1 MIKLREE
8 NKIQR
13 KKSMPNGLILLL
25 ITLILLLF
33 LINNYT
39 NQTNCEQSSTIE
51 INDNLFKCYDLSK
64 NLTSFFQTFGKYKP
78 TDQFK
83 FHTDFEFKKKWII
96 DHYYTD
102 FNEYKNKDTVINNSQ
117 IDTIQG
123 LISNNLVYNP
133 FEDIYLEKMIK
144 KHLDYKSKIGILNWF
159 EKDYYPWIEAVLL
172 LNGANDITSLDFNN
186 KLYENKFIKSM
197 NLNDYLNNRLNLYSN
212 NINLLFDEYQF
223 NVVVSHLSIQT
234 IGLGKYGEELQFEAD
249 LNVLNFIN
257 CILKQ
262 NGLLFLT
269 LSTNNDF
276 KNDLVSV
283 IEFNAKRV
291 YGKTRLDKLINN
303 NNWFIVD
310 RLSYK
315 KGTEEIFVLQKM

>member
-1 MIKLREE
+1 M
-8 NKIQR
+8 
-13 KKSMPNGLILLL
+13 
-25 ITLILLLF
+25 
-33 LINNYT
+33 
-39 NQTNCEQSSTIE
+39 
-51 INDNLFKCYDLSK
+51 
-64 NLTSFFQTFGKYKP
+64 
-78 TDQFK
+78 
-83 FHTDFEFKKKWII
+83 
-96 DHYYTD
+96 
-102 FNEYKNKDTVINNSQ
+102 INNSQ